1 MKGRYLHQARKYR
14 LTPYI
19 QKLIDNLDVFSVEN
33 ECVDELSKYAGY
45 VPRELLS
52 DYVCGCGFVNDVLQ
66 NQKTS
71 PRLIKAL
78 M

>member
-1 MKGRYLHQARKYR
+1 MADIKTRDAVKGTIK
-14 LTPYI
+14 
-19 QKLIDNLDVFSVEN
+19 
-33 ECVDELSKYAGY
+33 
-45 VPRELLS
+45 
-52 DYVCGCGFVNDVLQ
+52 CGFVNDVLQ

>member
-1 MKGRYLHQARKYR
+1 MDILKYTTKVRKGQH
-14 LTPYI
+14 LTAEERHDI
-19 QKLIDNLDVFSVEN
+19 
-33 ECVDELSKYAGY
+33 
-45 VPRELLS
+45 
-52 DYVCGCGFVNDVLQ
+52 CGFVNDVLQ